1 MKIILTGGHLTPA
14 LAIIEELSSKGQSAS
29 GRKGHKILF
38 VGRKYALEGDPALSL
53 EYKIINSL
61 KIPFAS
67 ITTGRLQRIFTR
79 YTIPSL
85 FKIPFGFIQAF
96 RIVND
101 FKPDV
106 VLSFGGYLSLPVI
119 FSAFFLRIPIVIHEQ
134 TLDGGIANRIASK
147 FAQKICISWETSQR
161 FFPKEKT
168 VLTGNPLRREFRVPH
183 FAKASRGRQSSE
195 PTIYVTGG
203 SLGSHVI
210 NILVEG
216 SIEKLLQKFNMIHQT
231 GEAKEYNDFKRL
243 QALKNNLS
251 GDLKK
256 RYVLKK
262 FLNTWEVSQA
272 IMNSDLVVSRA
283 GINTICELMFLEK
296 PSLLIPISFSS
307 EQTRN
312 ALFLKKLGLAKVL
325 SEKNLT
331 SVKFETAIESMIK
344 NIETYKKNIH
354 AAKSLIKEDAAKK
367 IARVV
372 TYVAA
377 KTSDK

>member
-1 MKIILTGGHLTPA
+1 MKIVVVGGHLTPA
-14 LAIIEELSSKGQSAS
+14 LAVIEQLKNEQ
-29 GRKGHKILF
+29 ILF

-53 EYKIINSL
+53 EYKTITSMGV
-61 KIPFAS
+61 PFFE

-85 FKIPFGFIQAF
+85 FKLPIGFVQSYSILKEF
-96 RIVND
+96 N
-101 FKPDV
+101 PDV
-106 VLSFGGYLSLPVI
+106 VLGFGGYLSLPVI
-119 FSAFFLRIPIVIHEQ
+119 LSAFFLRIPIVIHEQ
-134 TLDGGIANRIASK
+134 TLDAGIANRIASK

-168 VLTGNPLRREFRVPH
+168 VLTGNPIRAELLKSKQDIP
-183 FAKASRGRQSSE
+183 SE
-195 PTIYVTGG
+195 SKNQKSKVIYVTGG

-231 GEAKEYNDFKRL
+231 GEAKEYNDFERL
-243 QALKNNLS
+243 QALKNNLP

-262 FLNTWEVSQA
+262 FLDAWEVSQV
-272 IMNSDLVVSRA
+272 ITNSDLVVSRA
-283 GINTICELMFLEK
+283 GINTICELMFLQK
-296 PSLLIPISFSS
+296 PSLLIPISFGS
-307 EQTRN
+307 EQTKN
-312 ALFLKKLGLAKVL
+312 ALFLKKLGLAEVL

-331 SVKFETAIESMIK
+331 SVKFQNAIESMIK
-344 NIETYKKNIH
+344 NIDTYKRNGLK
-354 AAKSLIKEDAAKK
+354 AKGLIKEDAAKK
-367 IARVV
+367 IARVI

-377 KTSDK
+377 KTSNK

>member
-14 LAIIEELSSKGQSAS
+14 LAVIEELSSKGRSAS
-29 GRKGHKILF
+29 GRKSHKILF
-38 VGRKYALEGDPALSL
+38 IGRKYALEGDPALSL
-53 EYKIINSL
+53 EYKTINSL

-79 YTIPSL
+79 HTIPSL

-96 RIVND
+96 KIVND
-101 FKPDV
+101 FRPDV
-106 VLSFGGYLSLPVI
+106 VLGFGGYLSLPVI

-168 VLTGNPLRREFRVPH
+168 VLTGNPI
-183 FAKASRGRQSSE
+183 KAELLKSKIKNQKSKI
-195 PTIYVTGG
+195 IYITGG

-216 SIEKLLQKFNMIHQT
+216 SIEKLLQKFNIIHQT
-231 GEAKEYNDFKRL
+231 GEAKEYNDFERL
-243 QALKNNLS
+243 QALKNNLP

-262 FLNTWEVSQA
+262 FLNSFEVSRA
-272 IMNSDLVVSRA
+272 ITNSDLVVSRA
-283 GINTICELMFLEK
+283 GINTICEIMFLQK

-307 EQTRN
+307 EQARN
-312 ALFLKKLGLAKVL
+312 ALFLKKLGLAEVFL
-325 SEKNLT
+325 EKNLT
-331 SVKFETAIESMIK
+331 SVKFQNAIESMTK
-344 NIETYKKNIH
+344 NIEIYKKNIH
-354 AAKSLIKEDAAKK
+354 AAKSLIKKDAAKK

-377 KTSDK
+377 KTSNK